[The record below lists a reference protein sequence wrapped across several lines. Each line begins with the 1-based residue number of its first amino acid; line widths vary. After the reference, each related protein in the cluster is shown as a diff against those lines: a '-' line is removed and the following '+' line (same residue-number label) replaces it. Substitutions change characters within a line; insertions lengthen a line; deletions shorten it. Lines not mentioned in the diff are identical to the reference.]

1 MMGHFLFVVIVWMVW
16 VMVGVA
22 YDPVVAPREK
32 NGAEHTLNRYLAM
45 FAYCSTLKA
54 WLWLCRT
61 VAKEQMK
68 GKSTGEL
75 LAALFVM
82 GSRKY
87 LRRVTCRVLPW

>member
-1 MMGHFLFVVIVWMVW
+1 MMEHLAFASTVWAVW
-16 VMVGVA
+16 VLVGVV

-32 NGAEHTLNRYLAM
+32 NGAPHTLNRYLCM
-45 FAYCSTLKA
+45 WAYCQMLKV
-54 WLWLCRT
+54 WLWLCRM
-61 VAKEQMK
+61 VATKQMR

-75 LAALFVM
+75 LAAVFVM